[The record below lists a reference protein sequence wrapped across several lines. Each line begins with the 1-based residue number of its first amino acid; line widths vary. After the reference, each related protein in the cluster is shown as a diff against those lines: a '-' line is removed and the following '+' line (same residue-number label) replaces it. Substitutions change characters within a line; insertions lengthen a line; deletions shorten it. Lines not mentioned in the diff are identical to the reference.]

1 MTESQKRKTAQGRD
15 YIPVPVPISA
25 TPAGEPP
32 GIEQWAHRAVW
43 TDRMLETL
51 LEEKVRGG
59 KGRWPDAFF
68 TDHGFTSLND
78 AHIRFI
84 QSTGTY

>member
-1 MTESQKRKTAQGRD
+1 MSKSRKGKTAPRRD
-15 YIPVPVPISA
+15 YIPVTVPFSA

-32 GIEQWAHRAVW
+32 GIEQREHRAVW

-59 KGRWPDAFF
+59 KGRWPNTFF

-78 AHIRFI
+78 ALFV
-84 QSTGTY
+84 SSNP

>member
-1 MTESQKRKTAQGRD
+1 MTRSLKPHSAKRRGDTPATVPFTA
-15 YIPVPVPISA
+15 I
-25 TPAGEPP
+25 PAGEPP
-32 GIEQWAHRAVW
+32 GIGQWAHRAVW

-59 KGRWPDAFF
+59 TAFF

-78 AHIRFI
+78 APIRFV